1 MTSTYNIDISGDFFA
16 FFPSPAD
23 PYQDLN
29 NVAFHGSFVINTTNN
44 LITEFYSGPNKT
56 GTSLTIDNGQ
66 LHFYVPSSGQF
77 DVYFTYVAGIGFN
90 AFNAGTTTT
99 TFIELNDD
107 GSALASILGYG
118 PLDTDML
125 VQVDAGYPLNPPNP
139 FTITLVSSTPAA
151 DPVSNI
157 CFPAN
162 TPITLDQGI
171 VAIDLINPAIHTIR
185 NKRIV
190 AITKTTSAQNYLVR
204 IEKDA
209 LGTNLPSEATIIS
222 PEHKI
227 LYKNTL
233 VAAKQFLGYF
243 EKINKAE
250 YNNEPL
256 YNVLLDDYS
265 KMNVNNLT
273 VETLDPTSDIAQIY
287 NGNARINKKS
297 YIMGKNMNSV
307 IRNEVSSNSLR
318 TFETILPRMI
328 K

>member
-1 MTSTYNIDISGDFFA
+1 MTSTYNIDISGDFFTL
-16 FFPSPAD
+16 PD
-23 PYQDLN
+23 TPYEGLN
-29 NVAFHGSFVINTTNN
+29 NVAFNGSFVINTTNN
-44 LITEFYSGPNKT
+44 LITAFYSGPNKT

-66 LHFYVPSSGQF
+66 LHMYVPVSGAL

-90 AFNAGTTTT
+90 AFNAGGTPTAY
-99 TFIELNDD
+99 IELKDD
-107 GSALASILGYG
+107 GAGLASILGYG
-118 PLDTDML
+118 PLDINKL
-125 VQVDAGYPLNPPNP
+125 VEGEAGYGGGVPDP

-190 AITKTTSAQNYLVR
+190 AITKTTSTQNYLVR

-209 LGTNLPSEATIIS
+209 LGTKLPSEATIIS

-233 VAAKQFLGYF
+233 VAAKQFLGHF
-243 EKINKAE
+243 ENINKVE